1 MKIKA
6 ILIDLDGTIT
16 DTERVYQKNW
26 LIAAK
31 KLGYDFFTKED
42 ALSLRSA
49 WRPYGKELMA
59 KRFGDKLDLD
69 KLAEVT
75 TEMTIEELK
84 RDGTKLK
91 PYAKEFLEEVRKYN
105 LKVVLVSAT
114 RMDIVKWR
122 LSEVGLS
129 DAFDEVVSAHGTK
142 RGKPYPEPYLFA
154 CDEIGVSPE
163 ETIAV
168 EDSPNGALSAIA
180 AGCNTVMVPD
190 LTKADEELLNK
201 LYGYCDNLMGVLDYL
216 DV

>member
-31 KLGYDFFTKED
+31 KLGYDFFTRED

-49 WRPYGKELMA
+49 WRPYGKKLMA
-59 KRFGDKLDLD
+59 NRFGDKLDLD
-69 KLAEVT
+69 KLAGLT

-84 RDGTKLK
+84 REGTALK
-91 PYAKEFLEEVRKYN
+91 PYAREFLEEIRKYN

-114 RMDIVKWR
+114 RMDIVRWR

-129 DAFDEVVSAHGTK
+129 DAFHEVVSAHGTK

-154 CDEIGVSPE
+154 CDEIGVAPE

-168 EDSPNGALSAIA
+168 EDSPNGAESAIA

-190 LTKADEELLNK
+190 LTEADDELK
-201 LYGYCDNLMGVLDYL
+201 ERLYGYTDNLLGVLDYI

>member
-16 DTERVYQKNW
+16 DTESVYQKNW

-31 KLGYDFFTKED
+31 KLGYDFFTRED

-49 WRPYGKELMA
+49 WRPYGKKLMA
-59 KRFGDKLDLD
+59 NRFGDKLDLD
-69 KLAEVT
+69 KLAGLT

-84 RDGTKLK
+84 REGTALK
-91 PYAKEFLEEVRKYN
+91 PYAREFLEEIRKYN

-114 RMDIVKWR
+114 RMDIVRWR

-154 CDEIGVSPE
+154 CDEIGVAPE

-168 EDSPNGALSAIA
+168 EDSPNGAESAIA

-190 LTKADEELLNK
+190 LTEADDELK
-201 LYGYCDNLMGVLDYL
+201 GRLYGYTDNLLGVIDYI